1 MGEVHPVGV
10 QQGLLVALIRGAD
23 GRDERVA
30 GGHQSARVDQLFRD
44 LVEVATR
51 TFDGGPARLP
61 AIEEQLV
68 VGRSDDLVEVFED
81 EE

>member
-1 MGEVHPVGV
+1 MSEVHPVGV
-10 QQGLLVALIRGAD
+10 QQGLLVALIPSAD

-30 GGHQSARVDQLFRD
+30 GGHQSARIDQLFRD

-61 AIEEQLV
+61 AIDEQLV

-81 EE
+81 E